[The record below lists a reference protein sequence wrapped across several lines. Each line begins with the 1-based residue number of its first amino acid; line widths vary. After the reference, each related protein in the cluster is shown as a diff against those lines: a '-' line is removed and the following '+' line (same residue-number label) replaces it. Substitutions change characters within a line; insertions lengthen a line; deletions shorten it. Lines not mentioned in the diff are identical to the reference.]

1 MAIKLSKREK
11 YSIYLIVGFICLFVF
26 FQFILFPFI
35 DERDRLKRTI
45 KVKTKILKE
54 MIVLK
59 SEYDMIKKKSGL
71 SKNLIAK
78 RKKGFT
84 LFSFLDKNTG
94 EAGIKDHISYMK
106 PSSSVQKNSKY
117 KISLVEMKLQA
128 ITLEQLTTYLY
139 KIETSKNNVFIKR
152 ISITKTGKQEQ
163 FINAVLHVETI
174 EI

>member
-35 DERDRLKRTI
+35 DERNLLKRTI

>member
-11 YSIYLIVGFICLFVF
+11 YSIYLIAGFICLFVF

-35 DERDRLKRTI
+35 DERNLLKRTI

>member
-11 YSIYLIVGFICLFVF
+11 YSIYLIAGFICLFVF

-59 SEYDMIKKKSGL
+59 SEYDMIKKKSDL
-71 SKNLIAK
+71 SKNLIAM

-128 ITLEQLTTYLY
+128 ITLEQLTTYIY

>member
-11 YSIYLIVGFICLFVF
+11 YSIYLIAGFICLFVF

-71 SKNLIAK
+71 SKNLIAM

>member
-11 YSIYLIVGFICLFVF
+11 YSIYLIAGFICLFVF

-59 SEYDMIKKKSGL
+59 SEYDMIKKKSDL
-71 SKNLIAK
+71 SKNLVAM

>member
-11 YSIYLIVGFICLFVF
+11 YSIYLIAGFICLFVF

-35 DERDRLKRTI
+35 DERDRLKRAI

-59 SEYDMIKKKSGL
+59 SEYDMINKKSDL

-139 KIETSKNNVFIKR
+139 KIETSNNNVFIKR

>member
-11 YSIYLIVGFICLFVF
+11 YSIYLIAGFICLFVF

-35 DERDRLKRTI
+35 DERDRLKRAI

-59 SEYDMIKKKSGL
+59 SEYDMINKKSDL

-106 PSSSVQKNSKY
+106 PSSSAQKNSKY

-139 KIETSKNNVFIKR
+139 KIETSNNNVFIKR
-152 ISITKTGKQEQ
+152 ISITKTGKQKQ

>member
-11 YSIYLIVGFICLFVF
+11 YSIYLIAGFICLFVF

-35 DERDRLKRTI
+35 DERDLLKRTI

>member
-11 YSIYLIVGFICLFVF
+11 YSIYLIAGFICLFVF

-59 SEYDMIKKKSGL
+59 SEYDMIKKKSDL
-71 SKNLIAK
+71 SKNLIAM

>member
-11 YSIYLIVGFICLFVF
+11 YSIYLIAGFICLFVF

-59 SEYDMIKKKSGL
+59 SEYDMIKKKYDL

-128 ITLEQLTTYLY
+128 ITIEQLTTYLY